1 MNLQP
6 TKSTVFAYFSTQF
19 WATTC
24 ITYRHRPPS
33 ARSSSQTGALSPL
46 NTRSPSC
53 TPSPPPLGDF
63 RSSGDLRGMG
73 SDHRVC
79 PSRLAFLR
87 ILLSRSVP
95 AVPCV
100 RMSFH
105 PFSGWLAGCFLN
117 EHFLGG
123 KRVSVCPDL
132 PGVRC
137 PACLSPGALP
147 CPRASLASLCG
158 SVRQP
163 HPDTRTRR
171 LVFLLQI
178 SGLGQLLFLWQPF
191 QPALSCHFRVQY
203 LLL

>member
-1 MNLQP
+1 MSLQP
-6 TKSTVFAYFSTQF
+6 TKST
-19 WATTC
+19 
-24 ITYRHRPPS
+24 
-33 ARSSSQTGALSPL
+33 
-46 NTRSPSC
+46 
-53 TPSPPPLGDF
+53 PSPRISAHGSVPRRALPTVTVRLQHVRLPGLEPRPRCTHAPHPAPRHPRPLGISTRLGTSEEWDA
-63 RSSGDLRGMG
+63 
-73 SDHRVC
+73 RVC

-87 ILLSRSVP
+87 ILLSRSIP

-105 PFSGWLAGCFLN
+105 PFPGWLAVCFLS

-123 KRVSVCPDL
+123 KRVSVCPDF
-132 PGVRC
+132 PGTRC

-147 CPRASLASLCG
+147 RPRASPASLCG

-163 HPDTRTRR
+163 HPDTRTHR